1 MGRCNS
7 FHILVKPTGP
17 ICNLD
22 CKYCYYT
29 EKEIYFPKEHS
40 FRMSDSVLESYIK
53 QYIASQD
60 TQEIVFAWQGGGTNI
75 NGIRFLSEGYI
86 SSKKV
91 CGR

>member
-1 MGRCNS
+1 
-7 FHILVKPTGP
+7 
-17 ICNLD
+17 
-22 CKYCYYT
+22 
-29 EKEIYFPKEHS
+29 
-40 FRMSDSVLESYIK
+40 MSDSVLESYIK